1 VITTFDVLTEVILF
15 ALPVWLVSR
24 NQISASKRRVV
35 AFVFGFRL
43 IVAASSIATMST
55 YFKFLHSGTARD
67 SIGMAP
73 MVVSSEV
80 MLCTSLITASIP
92 SLKSFLWA
100 FMSRGVFSMY
110 GVNTTA
116 SLGDSH
122 GASIAMHSLARR
134 PDDPDGY
141 DMRRQLQGVHEL
153 RPEGL
158 DYRVDIR
165 ALGKA
170 KKEKHDEDE
179 YSLNSHGSE
188 RMIIRRNIEF
198 SMHEE

>member
-1 VITTFDVLTEVILF
+1 
-15 ALPVWLVSR
+15 
-24 NQISASKRRVV
+24 
-35 AFVFGFRL
+35 
-43 IVAASSIATMST
+43 
-55 YFKFLHSGTARD
+55 
-67 SIGMAP
+67 
-73 MVVSSEV
+73 
-80 MLCTSLITASIP
+80 
-92 SLKSFLWA
+92 
-100 FMSRGVFSMY
+100 
-110 GVNTTA
+110 
-116 SLGDSH
+116 
-122 GASIAMHSLARR
+122 MHSLARR
-134 PDDPDGY
+134 PDDPEGY